1 MGPAVLVRPHGPLIR
16 PPTRRSRRR
25 RRLFASPGRP
35 HPHAG
40 GTVLSPSEDGADG
53 SGELA
58 AIPPRFRAC
67 LSPLSHSRNSIQN
80 RVEGAQEEAQCRYGA
95 GRPHGGATGGAAW
108 VVCRPSAL
116 KYRGR
121 LQGGSRFRLIWTCV
135 WLVGQDFFFL
145 SPSLVTN
152 Y

>member
-67 LSPLSHSRNSIQN
+67 LSPLSRSRKP
-80 RVEGAQEEAQCRYGA
+80 RGAQEEAQACLPLSVWGPA
-95 GRPHGGATGGAAW
+95 ATGGEAAW
-108 VVCRPSAL
+108 VVCGPTL
-116 KYRGR
+116 
-121 LQGGSRFRLIWTCV
+121 
-135 WLVGQDFFFL
+135 
-145 SPSLVTN
+145 
-152 Y
+152 